1 MTFGQGSPSN
11 KQRSL
16 YQELPSQNVLIHVFM
31 NGNYSIMKHNKR
43 GFTLIELLVVIAIIA
58 LLMGLLL
65 PALAKALGNARVR
78 KDQGQLKG
86 VASTYSIF
94 AESDKSKSFPKPG
107 IINRAAVNVAG
118 NAFGASYTGPAGN
131 NLQLQGKGPEDY
143 TANVSGWLHSAMIG
157 QRFYEPSILISAN
170 ENNPMV
176 AAKGDS
182 GANPDETPYDYNAVS
197 PGDDVYWDLNFSGD
211 ISGAGI
217 AADEGDNQSARQ
229 DVCHTSYANLAIC
242 GKRAN
247 RWTNGDN
254 HTIILSSRGPQ
265 MGENGSGQGG
275 GTGNAED
282 YNESPTLLLYGATS
296 QWEGIYTGA
305 DGSTHFAKSMWFDK
319 VDYTPS
325 DDLIPILD
333 NSFDAEFTD
342 YDNDEPADDAHAGG
356 PSGDTWMVLSVKSTK
371 TDAECYW
378 DSVP

>member
-1 MTFGQGSPSN
+1 
-11 KQRSL
+11 
-16 YQELPSQNVLIHVFM
+16 M
-31 NGNYSIMKHNKR
+31 NGDYSIMKSNKR

-86 VASTYSIF
+86 IASTYSIF
-94 AESDKSKSFPKPG
+94 AESDKYEMFPKPG
-107 IINRAAVNVAG
+107 WIDRAAITV
-118 NAFGASYTGPAGN
+118 SGN
-131 NLQLQGKGPEDY
+131 NFGTSYQGAQGGGLQLQGKGDEDY
-143 TANVSGWLHSAMIG
+143 TANISGWLHSAMIG

-182 GANPDETPYDYNAVS
+182 GANPDEVPYDYSAVS
-197 PGDDVYWDLNFSGD
+197 PGEDVYWDLTFSAD

-217 AADEGDNQSARQ
+217 AADGTTSSG
-229 DVCHTSYANLAIC
+229 VCHTSYANLAIC
-242 GKRAN
+242 GERAN

-254 HTIILSSRGPQ
+254 HTIILSSRGPE
-265 MGENGSGQGG
+265 MGEDGSGQGS
-275 GTGNAED
+275 GTGDPID
-282 YNESPTLLLYGATS
+282 YSESPTLLLYGATS

-319 VDYTPS
+319 VVYTPF
-325 DDLIPILD
+325 DDLVPILD
-333 NSFDAEFTD
+333 NSFDAEFFD
-342 YDNDEPADDAHAGG
+342 YENTEPSGQNHGGG
-356 PSGDTWMVLSVKSTK
+356 PSGDIWMVLNVRGTE

-378 DSVP
+378 DTIP